1 MGRVRATRTKS
12 RDCGQRGKSRSL
24 IGRGGFKCLA
34 LIGSQERDLH
44 DCPIAQRRSAATRTG
59 ATHHQARPCQARPES
74 EETGRKWQLKWG
86 GVQWGRPSRPAWPA
100 WPARTGRRR
109 QHPLSLG
116 WGGVG
121 RSSRPSTRP
130 PWPPWAAVPW
140 PAGRSPGRQLA
151 SYLTATP
158 DLFRTHARKKVPCF
172 LWDPC
177 SWWQTS
183 KPQARTSKGR
193 SDFVARTA
201 AAIVAPVQRAALDR
215 VSQADAA

>member
-12 RDCGQRGKSRSL
+12 RDCGGRGKSRSL

-34 LIGSQERDLH
+34 LIGSQERGLH
-44 DCPIAQRRSAATRTG
+44 VLSRSG
-59 ATHHQARPCQARPES
+59 AARPPGPERPTIRPGQARPES

-100 WPARTGRRR
+100 RTGRRR
-109 QHPLSLG
+109 QHPLSPG

-151 SYLTATP
+151 SYLTPARLHPTCSSP
-158 DLFRTHARKKVPCF
+158 MRAKKCHVFSGTH
-172 LWDPC
+172 
-177 SWWQTS
+177 
-183 KPQARTSKGR
+183 
-193 SDFVARTA
+193 VARGRHQSLRLEPPRGGRTLLHGQLLLSSPQCSGRA
-201 AAIVAPVQRAALDR
+201 RAALDR